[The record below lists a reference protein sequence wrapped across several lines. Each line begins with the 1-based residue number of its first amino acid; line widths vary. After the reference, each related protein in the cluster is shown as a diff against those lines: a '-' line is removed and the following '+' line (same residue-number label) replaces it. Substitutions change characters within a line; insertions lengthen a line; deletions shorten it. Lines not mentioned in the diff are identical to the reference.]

1 MEYYCLAPE
10 VGLEPTTQR
19 LTAVCSTTEL
29 LRIAKVQRRLY
40 LGRICGSTTDIY
52 ASPIPFSILHKPPE
66 VRIGT
71 QKAKNSLRK
80 PFWAKFVGT
89 STIDLPWQKYDTVVT
104 SKVHGGVRMN
114 AIDSHLKEVW
124 WLLMLRGIALILF
137 GIIAVLWPGLTLLAL
152 ATAFAAFLLISGVID
167 IITGIR
173 AEGKR
178 SLWFL
183 TMILGFAEV
192 GLGVFLLK
200 NGLVLATF
208 IALIGFTILIIG
220 IIQVIAAFEPGE
232 DAGRRFLN
240 IIVGVLGVIAGFA
253 VLRYPV
259 SSGLAFTWILGV
271 WALVAGAIQIAMCL
285 SVRQKVNA
293 IAAS

>member
-1 MEYYCLAPE
+1 
-10 VGLEPTTQR
+10 
-19 LTAVCSTTEL
+19 
-29 LRIAKVQRRLY
+29 
-40 LGRICGSTTDIY
+40 
-52 ASPIPFSILHKPPE
+52 
-66 VRIGT
+66 
-71 QKAKNSLRK
+71 
-80 PFWAKFVGT
+80 
-89 STIDLPWQKYDTVVT
+89 
-104 SKVHGGVRMN
+104 
-114 AIDSHLKEVW
+114 
-124 WLLMLRGIALILF
+124 
-137 GIIAVLWPGLTLLAL
+137 
-152 ATAFAAFLLISGVID
+152 VID